1 MDAPKKS
8 LSMQVALEDL
18 DLAHLWV
25 VYPGQSKYRV
35 SDKITVLPLSA
46 IPDPWSYPKS

>member
-18 DLAHLWV
+18 GLAHLWV
-25 VYPGQSKYRV
+25 VYPGRSKYRI
-35 SDKITVLPLSA
+35 SEKITVLPISA
-46 IPDPWSYPKS
+46 IIDPWSYPKS